1 MNTSN
6 INPIEYAAAHGI
18 VYLDLKLDYAFKLV
32 FGSAGQEENLR
43 ILLDSIL
50 PEKHIRSVEFL
61 TQEQTGDLPDEKK
74 VIYDIFCK
82 TEDGSEFV
90 VEMQMNPQDDF
101 ADRMV
106 YYSTYPVRNSVLR
119 GGKSYRLPEIYV
131 ISILNFTMRGVP
143 ANDNAI
149 NHYTIR
155 TKDGLQLTNSIHY
168 VTVELP
174 KLPEELSESPTQS
187 EGVLYLLDHLGGM
200 DRIPVKL
207 KDIGLENIIGL
218 ATFASMDSM
227 TQQEYIARI
236 MDEIDARSQIRTAEE
251 EGMAKGLQQGREEGR
266 EDAKADFVSVMRS
279 QGYTEEQISS
289 ILGSLG

>member
-1 MNTSN
+1 MNNTN
-6 INPIEYAAAHGI
+6 VNPVEFAAAHGI

-50 PEKHIRSVEFL
+50 PEKHIKSVEFL

-82 TEDGSEFV
+82 TGDGSEFV

-119 GGKSYRLPEIYV
+119 GGRSYKLPEIYV
-131 ISILNFTMRGVP
+131 ISILNFTMRGVVP
-143 ANDNAI
+143 NDRAI

-155 TKDGLQLTNSIHY
+155 TNDGLQLTNSVHY

-174 KLPEELSESPTQS
+174 KLPRELPDRPTKS

-207 KDIGLENIIGL
+207 KDLGLDNIIGL
-218 ATFASMDSM
+218 ATFASMDNL

-236 MDEIDARSQIRTAEE
+236 MDEIDAKSQIRTAEE
-251 EGMAKGLQQGREEGR
+251 EGIAKGIAKGREECR
-266 EDAKADFVSVMRS
+266 EEVVAVMRQ

-289 ILGSLG
+289 ILGGLV